1 MSKAVTWFVTAA
13 LVAGALLGRPAA
25 ASDESAPDSVESARP
40 VLLELPVRTPA
51 FFQTTSK
58 SRFLEQHAY
67 TFDHFLQYQP
77 EFVLVRRGPI
87 GSDAAFSRYG
97 VGRGRGLVLLD
108 GIPINDPQNDVAPVE
123 CFPVSGVGSIATGEA
138 ASPGL
143 ARTAGIE
150 GVVRVEEL
158 AAPESKPTTFFE
170 LSKGTNNLRQRRV
183 RFSSARS
190 NVGIDLAYDELLND
204 GYSFDANQNVGIGV
218 PDFGSAGS
226 RYYSFGVRG
235 EHPLGETY
243 SIDFRKFTSSNQGD
257 LVSSTHELRRSG
269 YLASA
274 RTSLGR
280 FNVTLFERG
289 YDVSYPDSHTVNTTN
304 AAYASFY
311 LLAGT
316 NRSLAVEA
324 GYEDIVATQRVHG
337 AVSAPRVSKTSA
349 SVEGLARAPMGVT
362 ARAYA
367 SGADYHGVV
376 SQWGAGLETTRDWKH
391 LRLGAV
397 VRRSYRMPNLG
408 ELYLPAYTNGSV
420 TVSGNK
426 YLDAEFA
433 LEAGASVAVVVG
445 PVTNEVRW
453 TTMRVS
459 DPVVPLQR
467 VVGGG
472 LWVTPVNG
480 GSATLRSLEERLRL
494 EGSYRGVEMR
504 CEGGAVFT
512 EGDRYGFFRSA
523 PATRVVAT
531 GRVGGSLFD
540 ATSALYA
547 GVEYVYGDERID
559 YTGERLPSYEVINLM
574 LDGRLINANMYL
586 ALFNV
591 RNVKYRSDGAFLMT
605 PRTFVYGIAWTLW
618 E

>member
-1 MSKAVTWFVTAA
+1 MSKTGTWFVATA
-13 LVAGALLGRPAA
+13 LVVGALVGRSPAA
-25 ASDESAPDSVESARP
+25 ADESAPDSVESPRP
-40 VLLELPVRTPA
+40 TPLELPARVPGY
-51 FFQTTSK
+51 FQTTNK
-58 SRFLEQHAY
+58 SRFFEQHAY

-108 GIPINDPQNDVAPVE
+108 GIPINDPQNDVAPIQ

-143 ARTAGIE
+143 ARTTGVE

-158 AAPESKPTTFFE
+158 AAPESKPATFLD

-190 NVGIDLAYDELLND
+190 NVGIDVAYDELLND
-204 GYSFDANQNVGIGV
+204 GYEFDANQNVGISV

-243 SIDFRKFTSSNQGD
+243 AIDFRKFTSSRKGD
-257 LVSSTHELRRSG
+257 LVSSVHELRRSG

-280 FNVTLFERG
+280 LNVTLFERG
-289 YDVSYPDSHTVNTTN
+289 YNVSYPDSHTVNTTN

-311 LLAGT
+311 LLTGA
-316 NRSLAVEA
+316 NRSLVVEA
-324 GYEDIVATQRVHG
+324 GYEDVLATQRVHG
-337 AVSAPRVSKTSA
+337 AESAPRLAKTSA
-349 SVEGLARAPMGVT
+349 SVEALARAPLGVT

-376 SQWGAGLETTRDWKH
+376 SQWGAGLEATRDWKH
-391 LRLGAV
+391 LRLGGV
-397 VRRSYRMPNLG
+397 LRRSYRMPNLG
-408 ELYLPAYTNGSV
+408 ELYLPAYANGAV
-420 TVSGNK
+420 TVAGNK

-433 LEAGASVAVVVG
+433 LEGGASVAVAAG

-453 TTMRVS
+453 TAMRVN
-459 DPVVPLQR
+459 DPVVVAQR
-467 VVGGG
+467 VVDGG

-480 GSATLRSLEERLRL
+480 GSATLHSLEERLRL

-523 PATRVVAT
+523 PATRVIAS
-531 GRVGGSLFD
+531 GRVGGSMFD
-540 ATSALYA
+540 VTSALYA
-547 GVEYVYGDERID
+547 GVEYVYCDERID
-559 YTGERLPSYEVINLM
+559 YTGQRLPSYEVINLT

-586 ALFNV
+586 ALFNA